1 VLKFALL
8 KTEALEVILGRDYGF
23 DQKQARFL
31 AHQAQGRI
39 GRALSLRDE
48 DALAEKNRLI
58 ERIGR
63 LGPNASCAQVFE
75 TKDRRKIE
83 QQLQYLLSWF
93 RDMAMLKAGLRS
105 EQLINVAVLAIVA
118 SLVGARLYYVLFN
131 WDYYGSYPWKIVAI
145 WEGGLAIHGGLFAGI
160 LVGGIWAWRRNLP
173 TFIYLDIVA
182 PCIVLGQAIG
192 RWGNFFNQEAF
203 GTPTDLPWKL
213 YIGPGHRPPHLAEY
227 EYFHPTFL
235 YESIWNLAVFGLL
248 FLLLRK
254 RLEPYPGTLFLSYL
268 GLYSFGRFFI
278 EGLRIDSLMLGPFR
292 AAQVMSLLLILCSV
306 GGLWWL
312 LTQARR
318 GDT

>member
-1 VLKFALL
+1 MFASPGAIAIQIGPLVIRWYGLLIASAVLIGTLL
-8 KTEALEVILGRDYGF
+8 AQREARRRG
-23 DQKQARFL
+23 
-31 AHQAQGRI
+31 
-39 GRALSLRDE
+39 E
-48 DALAEKNRLI
+48 D
-58 ERIGR
+58 
-63 LGPNASCAQVFE
+63 P
-75 TKDRRKIE
+75 
-83 QQLQYLLSWF
+83 
-93 RDMAMLKAGLRS
+93 

-160 LVGGIWAWRRNLP
+160 LVGGILAWRRNLP

-182 PCIVLGQAIG
+182 PSIVLGQAIG

-203 GTPTDLPWKL
+203 GTPTDLPWRL
-213 YIGPGHRPPHLAEY
+213 YIGPGYRPPHLAEF

-254 RLEPYPGTLFLSYL
+254 RLEPYPGALFLSYL

-292 AAQVMSLLLILCSV
+292 AAQMMSLLLILCSV